1 VTATIASLDKMRY
14 RIGEEV
20 TFEVKILN
28 SGKKTIIVP
37 WTPHLGDLE
46 PADPRSSYKYR
57 VGVVVLSFSDP
68 EGNEF
73 SVSESLYGSWSVSG
87 SLRELSPGEWFT
99 VRGRKTVEFVG
110 HNWGQKEFQDSGFV
124 EAKVTGFY
132 RQDNGTYSPNNG
144 GKDTQ
149 WCIPFPCQ
157 RGNQI
162 DVTIEQR

>member
-1 VTATIASLDKMRY
+1 MEVTATIVSLDKMRY

-73 SVSESLYGSWSVSG
+73 CLAGKAWTGS
-87 SLRELSPGEWFT
+87 
-99 VRGRKTVEFVG
+99 
-110 HNWGQKEFQDSGFV
+110 
-124 EAKVTGFY
+124 A
-132 RQDNGTYSPNNG
+132 
-144 GKDTQ
+144 
-149 WCIPFPCQ
+149 
-157 RGNQI
+157 
-162 DVTIEQR
+162 